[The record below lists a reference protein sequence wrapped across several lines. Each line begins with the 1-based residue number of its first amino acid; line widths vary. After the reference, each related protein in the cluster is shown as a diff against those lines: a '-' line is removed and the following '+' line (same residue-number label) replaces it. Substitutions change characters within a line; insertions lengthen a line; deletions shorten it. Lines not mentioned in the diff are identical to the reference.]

1 MTMTW
6 WIILNE
12 LMKRSTLD
20 CSASLGWR
28 HASESPASR
37 YQLSPYG
44 GEGPP
49 PLGLAR
55 LIFCIVS
62 SFLFLSFHVTIW
74 MLPEY
79 GFYFAQNMHEYT
91 VRIFGSVCTIPL
103 VNNGALCELVIGQDR
118 PHHRSYMEGPSRCLS
133 SLCVISH
140 YVWVWNV
147 LQVSTFQNKQMSI
160 SLYSL
165 TPQLIIDNKF

>member
-6 WIILNE
+6 CCILNE

-49 PLGLAR
+49 PLGLAM
-55 LIFCIVS
+55 LIFCIVFS
-62 SFLFLSFHVTIW
+62 SLFVSFLN

-79 GFYFAQNMHEYT
+79 GFFSAQNVHEYA
-91 VRIFGSVCTIPL
+91 VRIFGTVCTIPL

-140 YVWVWNV
+140 YVWVWNG
-147 LQVSTFQNKQMSI
+147 LQVSTCQNKQMSS
-160 SLYSL
+160 SL
-165 TPQLIIDNKF
+165 

>member
-6 WIILNE
+6 CFILNE
-12 LMKRSTLD
+12 LMNRSTLNWT
-20 CSASLGWR
+20 AVHLW
-28 HASESPASR
+28 
-37 YQLSPYG
+37 G
-44 GEGPP
+44 GALPQRVPLVAINCPHMGGQPP
-49 PLGLAR
+49 LLGLAS

-140 YVWVWNV
+140 YVWVWNG
-147 LQVSTFQNKQMSI
+147 LQVSTCQNKQMSS
-160 SLYSL
+160 SL
-165 TPQLIIDNKF
+165 